1 MKTKGIIIMNIRT
14 KLLSLIVFA
23 LMFAQNSRAENAGL
37 KVIITHIDN
46 TKGNVVLAIY
56 NQDDNFPY
64 NPFKKYT
71 IDKESMIDGKLEY
84 VIPDINPGEYAIT
97 LLDDKNKNYDM
108 DTNFLGLPKEG
119 FGFSNNVKPSLAGA
133 PPFEACSF
141 EFEDSLVNIKI
152 QMQYF

>member
-1 MKTKGIIIMNIRT
+1 MNVRT
-14 KLLSLIVFA
+14 KLFSFIVFA
-23 LMFAQNSRAENAGL
+23 LIFAQNSHAENAGL
-37 KVIITHIDN
+37 KVIITDIDN

-71 IDKESMIDGKLEY
+71 IDKESMTDGKLEY
-84 VIPDINPGEYAIT
+84 LIQDINPGEYAIT

-108 DTNFLGLPKEG
+108 DTNFIGLPKEG

-133 PPFEACSF
+133 PPFEKCTFNLKKEPA
-141 EFEDSLVNIKI
+141 NITIK
-152 QMQYF
+152 MQYF

>member
-56 NQDDNFPY
+56 NQ
-64 NPFKKYT
+64 
-71 IDKESMIDGKLEY
+71 ES
-84 VIPDINPGEYAIT
+84 P
-97 LLDDKNKNYDM
+97 
-108 DTNFLGLPKEG
+108 
-119 FGFSNNVKPSLAGA
+119 
-133 PPFEACSF
+133 
-141 EFEDSLVNIKI
+141 
-152 QMQYF
+152 

>member
-1 MKTKGIIIMNIRT
+1 MKNIRT

-37 KVIITHIDN
+37 IVIITNIDN

-56 NQDDNFPY
+56 NQDENFPY
-64 NPFKKYT
+64 NPFKKFT
-71 IDKESMIDGKLEY
+71 ISKESMKDGKLEY

-133 PPFEACSF
+133 PPFEKCTFNLEKEQA
-141 EFEDSLVNIKI
+141 NII
-152 QMQYF
+152 INMQYF